1 MMRHPSGR
9 PTIPSPLRLYGGRV
23 MLRPLVP
30 QDFPAW
36 REVRQ
41 RNEAWLT
48 PWEPRRPLPQFD
60 PTINRNAFASR
71 CAARERDSAAGLS
84 FGFGMF
90 VDDGSG
96 DRRFCGEV
104 NINHILRGA
113 IQTGT
118 IGYWIDQRL
127 AGRGLVAEGVVV
139 VAEFA
144 FERLWLHRLEIC
156 IVPRNHNSRRVMD
169 KLAIREEGLAVR
181 ALEINGVWEDHVR
194 YGFTAEEWHDR
205 ANELRERWLLPSGAG
220 HDARP
225 DESAIEP
232 RV

>member
-1 MMRHPSGR
+1 MRHPSGR
-9 PTIPSPLRLYGGRV
+9 PTIPSPLRLYGCRV

-60 PTINRNAFASR
+60 PTVNRNAFASR
-71 CAARERDSAAGLS
+71 CAARDRDSAAGLS
-84 FGFGMF
+84 FGFGLF
-90 VDDGSG
+90 HDD
-96 DRRFCGEV
+96 RFCGEV

-118 IGYWIDQRL
+118 IGYWIDERC

-156 IVPRNHNSRRVMD
+156 VVPRNRNSRRVME
-169 KLAIREEGLAVR
+169 KLAIREEGVAVR

-194 YGFTAEEWHDR
+194 YGFTAEEWQLR
-205 ANELRERWLLPSGAG
+205 ANELRERWLLPTGAAS
-220 HDARP
+220 ARP
-225 DESAIEP
+225 EDESPIEP
-232 RV
+232 AY

>member
-1 MMRHPSGR
+1 
-9 PTIPSPLRLYGGRV
+9 

-30 QDFPAW
+30 QDFPSW

-60 PTINRNAFASR
+60 PTVNRNAFASR
-71 CAARERDSAAGLS
+71 CAARERDAAAGLS
-84 FGFGMF
+84 FGFGVF
-90 VDDGSG
+90 VDD
-96 DRRFCGEV
+96 RFCGEV

-118 IGYWIDQRL
+118 IGYWVDQRF

-156 IVPRNHNSRRVMD
+156 IVPRNVNSRRVME
-169 KLAIREEGLAVR
+169 KLEVREEGVSVR

-194 YGFTAEEWHDR
+194 YGFTAEEWQLR
-205 ANELRERWLLPSGAG
+205 ANELRERWLLPPGADRG
-220 HDARP
+220 TRP
-225 DESAIEP
+225 EDESPVQEP
-232 RV
+232 SR

>member
-1 MMRHPSGR
+1 MRHPSGR
-9 PTIPSPLRLYGGRV
+9 PTIPSPLRLFGCRV

-41 RNEAWLT
+41 RNEGWLT

-60 PTINRNAFASR
+60 PSVNRNAFASR

-84 FGFGMF
+84 FGFGLF
-90 VDDGSG
+90 VDD
-96 DRRFCGEV
+96 RFCGEV

-118 IGYWIDQRL
+118 IGYWIDERD

-139 VAEFA
+139 VMEK
-144 FERLWLHRLEIC
+144 LE
-156 IVPRNHNSRRVMD
+156 
-169 KLAIREEGLAVR
+169 IREEGVAVR

-194 YGFTAEEWHDR
+194 YGFTAEEWQMR
-205 ANELRERWLLPSGAG
+205 ANDLRERWLLPPGADSGA
-220 HDARP
+220 RP
-225 DESAIEP
+225 EGEPIQP

>member
-9 PTIPSPLRLYGGRV
+9 PTIPSPLRLFGCRV

-30 QDFPAW
+30 QDFPLW

-60 PTINRNAFASR
+60 PTINRSAFASR
-71 CAARERDSAAGLS
+71 CAARERDAAAGLS

-90 VDDGSG
+90 IDD
-96 DRRFCGEV
+96 RFCGEV

-113 IQTGT
+113 VQTGT
-118 IGYWIDQRL
+118 IGYWIDERF

-156 IVPRNHNSRRVMD
+156 IVPRNHNSRRVME
-169 KLAIREEGLAVR
+169 KLAVREEGVALR

-194 YGFTAEEWHDR
+194 YGFTAEEWQSR
-205 ANELRERWLLPSGAG
+205 ANELRERWLLPPAAD
-220 HDARP
+220 HDVRLGEEPEATR
-225 DESAIEP
+225 P

>member
-1 MMRHPSGR
+1 MRHPSGR
-9 PTIPSPLRLYGGRV
+9 PTIPSPLRLYGCRV

-41 RNEAWLT
+41 RNEGWLT

-60 PTINRNAFASR
+60 PTVNRNAFASR

-84 FGFGMF
+84 FGFGLF
-90 VDDGSG
+90 VDAESG
-96 DRRFCGEV
+96 GGRFCGEV

-118 IGYWIDQRL
+118 IGYWIDERC
-127 AGRGLVAEGVVV
+127 AGQGLVAEGVVV

-156 IVPRNHNSRRVMD
+156 IVPRNHNSRRVME
-169 KLAIREEGLAVR
+169 KLAIREEGIAVR

-194 YGFTAEEWHDR
+194 YGFTAEEWQMR
-205 ANELRERWLLPSGAG
+205 ANELRERWLLPPGANSGA
-220 HDARP
+220 RP
-225 DESAIEP
+225 EDEPIQP

>member
-30 QDFPAW
+30 QDFAAW
-36 REVRQ
+36 REVRV

-71 CAARERDSAAGLS
+71 CAARERDAAAGLS
-84 FGFGMF
+84 FGFGLF
-90 VDDGSG
+90 VDDLFS
-96 DRRFCGEV
+96 GEV

-127 AGRGLVAEGVVV
+127 AGHGLVAEGVVV

-156 IVPRNHNSRRVMD
+156 IVPRNQNSRRVME
-169 KLAIREEGLAVR
+169 KLAIREEGIAIR
-181 ALEINGVWEDHVR
+181 ALEINGTWEDHVR
-194 YGFTAEEWHDR
+194 YGLTAEEWQIR
-205 ANELRERWLLPSGAG
+205 ANELRERWLLPGV
-220 HDARP
+220 DP
-225 DESAIEP
+225 KTYEP
-232 RV
+232 ETQPG